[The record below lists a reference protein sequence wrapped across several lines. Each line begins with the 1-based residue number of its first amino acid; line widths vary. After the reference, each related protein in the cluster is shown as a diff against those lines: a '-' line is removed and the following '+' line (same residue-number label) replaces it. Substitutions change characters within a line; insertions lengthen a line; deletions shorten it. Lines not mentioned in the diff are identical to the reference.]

1 MAAAIVAYLVV
12 GLLVGLVI
20 RLTSGEESSLLG
32 LLGGGAAGGLIGGV
46 VANLI
51 FSDGVELDLAGW
63 LGSVILAIVVVLV
76 MRTQAT
82 TPVAPTT
89 DT

>member
-76 MRTQAT
+76 MRTQGST
-82 TPVAPTT
+82 SVAPTT

>member
-20 RLTSGEESSLLG
+20 RLTSGEESSLAG
-32 LLGGGAAGGLIGGV
+32 LLGGGGAGGLIGGV
-46 VANLI
+46 AANLI
-51 FSDGVELDLAGW
+51 FSDGIELDLAGW

-76 MRTQAT
+76 MRTQAST
-82 TPVAPTT
+82 STVSPT